1 MISFVLC
8 YYLNATFTT
17 AISIKRGV
25 VYMQA
30 SEFRG
35 DSMSMGTTEVRRR
48 SLTHNICLSVP
59 YTLHSIAFCHFFFQF
74 VTSSCLTRVFI
85 FSIFLDLSDNP
96 DVGGN
101 SSAHGSVTPPPQA
114 LNFGSAGS
122 GDMGLPY
129 MTTESL
135 LRKIQALLKAA
146 ADKIRDDDRA
156 LNFEKGESPDP
167 SLCMLIKYV
176 YTCRVYVVI
185 FLHGHQT

>member
-1 MISFVLC
+1 LLLVASIDTLTINDRTINSPLFDLIS
-8 YYLNATFTT
+8 
-17 AISIKRGV
+17 
-25 VYMQA
+25 
-30 SEFRG
+30 
-35 DSMSMGTTEVRRR
+35 
-48 SLTHNICLSVP
+48 
-59 YTLHSIAFCHFFFQF
+59 
-74 VTSSCLTRVFI
+74 
-85 FSIFLDLSDNP
+85 DLSDNP

-156 LNFEKGESPDP
+156 LNFEKGE
-167 SLCMLIKYV
+167 
-176 YTCRVYVVI
+176 
-185 FLHGHQT
+185 

>member
-1 MISFVLC
+1 MVP
-8 YYLNATFTT
+8 
-17 AISIKRGV
+17 
-25 VYMQA
+25 
-30 SEFRG
+30 
-35 DSMSMGTTEVRRR
+35 
-48 SLTHNICLSVP
+48 ICFP
-59 YTLHSIAFCHFFFQF
+59 
-74 VTSSCLTRVFI
+74 
-85 FSIFLDLSDNP
+85 DLSDNP

-156 LNFEKGESPDP
+156 LNFEKGELYATPNQSYIIII
-167 SLCMLIKYV
+167 L
-176 YTCRVYVVI
+176 
-185 FLHGHQT
+185 

>member
-1 MISFVLC
+1 MFSFLAC
-8 YYLNATFTT
+8 
-17 AISIKRGV
+17 S
-25 VYMQA
+25 
-30 SEFRG
+30 
-35 DSMSMGTTEVRRR
+35 
-48 SLTHNICLSVP
+48 
-59 YTLHSIAFCHFFFQF
+59 
-74 VTSSCLTRVFI
+74 
-85 FSIFLDLSDNP
+85 DLSDNP

-156 LNFEKGESPDP
+156 LNFEKGENTVT
-167 SLCMLIKYV
+167 LYYIN
-176 YTCRVYVVI
+176 
-185 FLHGHQT
+185 